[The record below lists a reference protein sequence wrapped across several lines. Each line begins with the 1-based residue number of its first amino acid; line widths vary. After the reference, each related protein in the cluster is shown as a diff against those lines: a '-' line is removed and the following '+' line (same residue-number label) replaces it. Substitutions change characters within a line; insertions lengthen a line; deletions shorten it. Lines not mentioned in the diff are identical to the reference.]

1 MIFQLQQHK
10 QAYLALHIGEFS
22 AHAIAAYNPG
32 ICTTPYVVL
41 QQETGRQKSTII
53 ATSPEA
59 EKRDIVSG
67 ILLSDLTIR
76 QRKGL
81 KLIPRNIEYEQ
92 LVLED
97 LGVIAYRYTPNY
109 EVDTSGGC
117 VLDVSGTPLLKDH
130 SLDDILTLLKEEVE
144 HTTGVGRVGI
154 GLSGMKTL
162 SRMLARNHCPGSAY
176 CPVGLEKEWLNR
188 AEVFDLPE
196 LSEKCAQ
203 KMALLGI
210 RRLEQ
215 IFPMSKREMTG
226 RFGRE
231 FGEWLYMLSVGLDL
245 PYRPFEKVAFQDEK
259 VLFEDV
265 NDDNLLKAH
274 LLETAD
280 RVFHK
285 IQRYGR
291 LAKAMRVAIQY
302 SDGRKADSSITLA
315 PPTDKLEEADDWL
328 YACFCKLYQRRV
340 AIRSISVSCRQFIRR
355 ADGGQLS
362 FFDGDDSRSQNRKA
376 VINQVRERFGFSV
389 LSKGTYHKVAA
400 DEAN

>member
-1 MIFQLQQHK
+1 M
-10 QAYLALHIGEFS
+10 
-22 AHAIAAYNPG
+22 
-32 ICTTPYVVL
+32 

-97 LGVIAYRYTPNY
+97 LGVIASRYTPNY

-117 VLDVSGTPLLKDH
+117 VLDVSGTPLLKDY

-203 KMALLGI
+203 KAI
-210 RRLEQ
+210 CRY
-215 IFPMSKREMTG
+215 MT
-226 RFGRE
+226 
-231 FGEWLYMLSVGLDL
+231 LH
-245 PYRPFEKVAFQDEK
+245 A
-259 VLFEDV
+259 
-265 NDDNLLKAH
+265 
-274 LLETAD
+274 
-280 RVFHK
+280 
-285 IQRYGR
+285 
-291 LAKAMRVAIQY
+291 
-302 SDGRKADSSITLA
+302 
-315 PPTDKLEEADDWL
+315 
-328 YACFCKLYQRRV
+328 
-340 AIRSISVSCRQFIRR
+340 
-355 ADGGQLS
+355 
-362 FFDGDDSRSQNRKA
+362 
-376 VINQVRERFGFSV
+376 
-389 LSKGTYHKVAA
+389 
-400 DEAN
+400 